1 MHYFYYLARLGLV
14 VVLCLLA
21 LASQAQVDFSSSN
34 LPIVVINTDGAEILD
49 DPKINVSMGI
59 IDNGPG
65 NRNNLTDPFNDFEG
79 TVGIE
84 IRGSTSQRY
93 PKKQYSV
100 EVRNPLGQ
108 DSAVSLLGLPK
119 ESDWVLHAP
128 YSDKSLMRNI
138 LAYQLGRDL
147 GHYAPRTKLCEVVL
161 NGDYQGV
168 YVLIEK
174 IKRDKNRVDIAK
186 LKEDDISGE
195 EVTGGYIIK
204 IDKDNTRTEERWF
217 SAYPPPH
224 GEADQQ
230 VPFRYEYPDEDKM
243 APEQKAYIQ
252 QYVKEFEDVL
262 AGDNFTDPEEGY
274 AKYIDVNSFIDL
286 FIVNEVS
293 KDIDAYRLSTYMY
306 KQKITNGGKLVMG
319 PLWDYNFSFGN
330 VDYCVDSGPEGLAL
344 DFNKLCPEEYWLAPF
359 WWERFLEDSAY
370 TEQLA
375 QRWATLRENQLAT
388 EQVMSR
394 IDSVATLLNQEAQQR
409 NFVRWP
415 ILGEFVWPNAFIGQ
429 TYQEEV
435 DYLKDW
441 TSRRL
446 SWLDETFPEP
456 TVVPDTVP
464 PDTIPPDTIPPDT
477 IPPDTIPPD
486 TIPPDTVPT
495 DTIVTSVDSE
505 EPPSE
510 QATIY
515 PNPFGSN
522 LVVDFAA
529 RRPGVTVVHLYDLLG
544 RTAIRSSSYHSKA
557 GEQSLSLNT
566 SSLAPGLYILQL
578 KIGDKPLITRKVYK
592 R

>member
-1 MHYFYYLARLGLV
+1 MHHFYCLARLGLV
-14 VVLCLLA
+14 VVLGLL
-21 LASQAQVDFSSSN
+21 STRGWTQTDFSSSD
-34 LPIVVINTDGAEILD
+34 LPIIVINTSGAEIVD

-65 NRNNLTDPFNDFEG
+65 NRNNLTDSFNDFEG

-108 DSAVSLLGLPK
+108 DSAVSLLGMPE

-161 NGDYQGV
+161 NGEYQGV

-186 LKEDDISGE
+186 LKEEDISGDDI
-195 EVTGGYIIK
+195 TGGYIIK
-204 IDKDNTRTEERWF
+204 IDKDDTRTEERWF
-217 SAYPPPH
+217 SAYPPPYRDS
-224 GEADQQ
+224 AQQ
-230 VPFRYEYPDEDKM
+230 VPFRYEYPDEDEM

-252 QYVKEFEDVL
+252 QYVKEFEDAL

-286 FIVNEVS
+286 FIINEVS
-293 KDIDAYRLSTYMY
+293 KDIDAYRLSTYLY
-306 KQKITNGGKLVMG
+306 KQKVTDGGKLVMG

-344 DFNKLCPEEYWLAPF
+344 DFSKLCPGEFWLAPF

-370 TEQLA
+370 SEQLA
-375 QRWATLRENQLAT
+375 QRWAGLRQNQLAT

-415 ILGEFVWPNAFIGQ
+415 ILGEFVWPNAFVGQ
-429 TYQEEV
+429 TYQEEL

-441 TSRRL
+441 TTRRL
-446 SWLDETFPEP
+446 AWLDETLPKP

-464 PDTIPPDTIPPDT
+464 PDTVPPDVV
-477 IPPDTIPPD
+477 
-486 TIPPDTVPT
+486 PPDTV
-495 DTIVTSVDSE
+495 VTAIDSE
-505 EPPSE
+505 EPTRE
-510 QATIY
+510 RATAY
-515 PNPFGSN
+515 PNPFGN
-522 LVVDFAA
+522 ELVVRFTT
-529 RRPGVTVVHLYDLLG
+529 RRPGVTVVQLHDLLG
-544 RTAIRSSSYHSKA
+544 KTVIRSSSYHLTTA
-557 GEQSLSLNT
+557 EQLLSLNT
-566 SSLAPGLYILQL
+566 LSLAPGLYVLQL
-578 KIGDKPLITRKVYK
+578 KMGNEPLITRKIYK